1 MTLATI
7 NQVKALIQLLCAEES
22 RTNTRLVREK
32 IIELGTLCIPFL
44 EEALVRADMMEHERI
59 ESVLQDIRWLDL
71 EGQFRSWAGKGSGPS
86 EPLAL
91 PGRARGVGASE
102 DQHLVLPH
110 GPPQIDLEEGAFLL
124 ARFCYPDLDVAKYKS
139 ALDRMAVEVK
149 PGIKSLEKSSSAR
162 LALPVRTQGLGGT
175 CLPAGRSEERRPHG
189 PDIKVV
195 RILNDHL
202 FNHLG
207 FHGNTVNYYDPDNSY
222 LNQVIDQRMGIPI
235 SLSVVMLLVAKRLGL
250 PLVGVGLPGHFLI
263 RYEGAGQK
271 TDQHLYIDPFN
282 RGQILSK
289 EECTKFIKEAGYEYR
304 EEYFRTST
312 SSEILVRMMRNL
324 IFVYNRLREIQKV
337 EWLSR
342 YVMAIT

>member
-1 MTLATI
+1 MTIATI
-7 NQVKALIQLLCAEES
+7 NQVKALIQLLCAEKS
-22 RTNTRLVREK
+22 YTNTRLVREK
-32 IIELGTLCIPFL
+32 LIELGTVCIPFL
-44 EEALVRADMMEHERI
+44 EEALVRADIMEHERI
-59 ESVLQDIRWLDL
+59 EPVLQDIRWLDL
-71 EGQFRSWAGKGSGPS
+71 EGQLRSWASQGS
-86 EPLAL
+86 
-91 PGRARGVGASE
+91 
-102 DQHLVLPH
+102 
-110 GPPQIDLEEGAFLL
+110 DLEEGAFLL
-124 ARFCYPDLDVAKYKS
+124 ARFCYPDLDVAKYKGT
-139 ALDRMAVEVK
+139 LDRMALEVK
-149 PGIKSLEKSSSAR
+149 PGIKSLKKSSSER
-162 LALPVRTQGLGGT
+162 LALPARTRGLGV
-175 CLPAGRSEERRPHG
+175 SEEQRSHVP